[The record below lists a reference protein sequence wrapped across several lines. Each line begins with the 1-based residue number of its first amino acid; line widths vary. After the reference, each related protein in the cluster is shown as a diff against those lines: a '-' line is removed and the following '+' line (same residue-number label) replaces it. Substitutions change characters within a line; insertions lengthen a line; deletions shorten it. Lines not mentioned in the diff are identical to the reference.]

1 MFYVAKWLRVNA
13 LVLMVLAPLLGM
25 LPVGAQMLETPVG
38 VDEVR
43 REPLV
48 QTIPVI
54 GRLVSLQ
61 SGVVA
66 SRTAGLV
73 EKFSV
78 EVGDSVERGAVIA
91 VLDQDRLRANKALR
105 EAELQEFQAQRA
117 MQLAKE
123 KLARQE
129 LDRLE
134 RLRNTAAFNQSLYD
148 SRIQELA
155 VASSNRR
162 EMEARMQRGRVKLAV
177 AETEL
182 EYSMIRAPF
191 PGTVTLRNTNL
202 GAWVKQGDSVVTL
215 VNQEAL
221 EIEADVPAARLAGV
235 ILGNR
240 VTVMLDDGIAH
251 QAQVRA
257 IIPDENPAARTRPV
271 RFQPQF
277 DAVEIPLAI
286 NQPVTVLLPMGGE
299 SEVVSVHKDAVLRKG
314 NQALVFVVQNGVAQP
329 RSVELGEAM
338 GSRLQVVQGLEPGEI
353 VVIRGNE
360 RLRPGQQVSY
370 PDQKTAQISGRKS

>member
-1 MFYVAKWLRVNA
+1 
-13 LVLMVLAPLLGM
+13 
-25 LPVGAQMLETPVG
+25 
-38 VDEVR
+38 
-43 REPLV
+43 
-48 QTIPVI
+48 
-54 GRLVSLQ
+54 
-61 SGVVA
+61 
-66 SRTAGLV
+66 
-73 EKFSV
+73 
-78 EVGDSVERGAVIA
+78 
-91 VLDQDRLRANKALR
+91 
-105 EAELQEFQAQRA
+105 
-117 MQLAKE
+117 
-123 KLARQE
+123 
-129 LDRLE
+129 
-134 RLRNTAAFNQSLYD
+134 
-148 SRIQELA
+148 
-155 VASSNRR
+155 
-162 EMEARMQRGRVKLAV
+162 
-177 AETEL
+177 
-182 EYSMIRAPF
+182 
-191 PGTVTLRNTNL
+191 
-202 GAWVKQGDSVVTL
+202 VVTL

>member
-105 EAELQEFQAQRA
+105 EAELQNFRHNAQC
-117 MQLAKE
+117 K
-123 KLARQE
+123 
-129 LDRLE
+129 
-134 RLRNTAAFNQSLYD
+134 
-148 SRIQELA
+148 
-155 VASSNRR
+155 
-162 EMEARMQRGRVKLAV
+162 
-177 AETEL
+177 
-182 EYSMIRAPF
+182 
-191 PGTVTLRNTNL
+191 
-202 GAWVKQGDSVVTL
+202 
-215 VNQEAL
+215 
-221 EIEADVPAARLAGV
+221 
-235 ILGNR
+235 
-240 VTVMLDDGIAH
+240 
-251 QAQVRA
+251 
-257 IIPDENPAARTRPV
+257 
-271 RFQPQF
+271 
-277 DAVEIPLAI
+277 
-286 NQPVTVLLPMGGE
+286 
-299 SEVVSVHKDAVLRKG
+299 
-314 NQALVFVVQNGVAQP
+314 
-329 RSVELGEAM
+329 
-338 GSRLQVVQGLEPGEI
+338 
-353 VVIRGNE
+353 
-360 RLRPGQQVSY
+360 
-370 PDQKTAQISGRKS
+370 